1 MRKKNLRKVHK
12 HISMNHKR
20 TKLERFKFLIIK
32 EKKFIVSIVGALIAL
47 GTFLFIY
54 FTYKSPSHVVCKI
67 DFIQRP
73 DSLYQAQLYI
83 WNDGGQIAENVQIW
97 LKKEEVFL
105 WDTSGNHKKGRL
117 NIFPRFNTY
126 SRIAPSQ
133 YLDDAGRRKTNYDH
147 QIILPQLPPSNKKNN
162 YLIIGPNVGRN
173 NEELIRLKSLPSS
186 IYRFKFIN
194 LGHTKGINSYIE
206 EILENTHIL
215 QNGSGIDIDIGKIIS
230 LNEYDST
237 DYYFP
242 TFKEF
247 EEYQSKAN
255 LPNNL
260 MPPFNQDKNLI
271 KKLEDDRN
279 DDFSPPF

>member
-1 MRKKNLRKVHK
+1 MRRKKLRKLHRNN
-12 HISMNHKR
+12 SMNHKR
-20 TKLERFKFLIIK
+20 SNLERFKSLLVK
-32 EKKFIVSIVGALIAL
+32 EKSFIVSIVGAIIAL
-47 GTFLFIY
+47 VTFLFIY
-54 FTYKSPSHVVCKI
+54 FTYKSPSHVLCKL

-97 LKKEEVFL
+97 IKREEVFL
-105 WDTSGNHKKGRL
+105 WDTSGDHKKGRL
-117 NIFPRFNTY
+117 NIFPQLNTY
-126 SRIAPSQ
+126 SRIAPNQ
-133 YLDDAGRRKTNYDH
+133 YLDEAARRKNNYDH
-147 QIILPQLPPSNKKNN
+147 RIILSQLPTSNKNDN
-162 YLIIGPNVGRN
+162 FLIIGPNVGRN
-173 NEELIRLKSLPSS
+173 NEELSRLKSLPGS

-194 LGHTKGINSYIE
+194 LGHTNGINSYVE
-206 EILENTHIL
+206 DILENTHIL
-215 QNGSGIDIDIGKIIS
+215 QNGSGIEIEIGKTIS

-237 DYYFP
+237 EYYFL

-260 MPPFNQDKNLI
+260 MPPFNQDKKLI
-271 KKLEDDRN
+271 KKLEEVQN